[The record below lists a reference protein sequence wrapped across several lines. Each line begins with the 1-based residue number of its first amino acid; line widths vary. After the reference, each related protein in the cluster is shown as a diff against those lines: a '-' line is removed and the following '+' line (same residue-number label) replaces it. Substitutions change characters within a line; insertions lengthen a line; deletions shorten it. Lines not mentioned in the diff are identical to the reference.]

1 MTTTTA
7 TTKTPHTFEPGYDLR
22 EMALGDSVRTDDGR
36 LLELIQ
42 AEEGVP
48 LFSGGQPGLLAW
60 AWTCTMLG
68 MGWKFYAVGHW
79 PAKVDAEVLAELQG
93 RAAVIHQEAELAE
106 LEAQEQAYHEEMER
120 QYQMRARR
128 K

>member
-1 MTTTTA
+1 MTTTT
-7 TTKTPHTFEPGYDLR
+7 TKNPRTFEPGYDLR
-22 EMALGDSVRTDDGR
+22 EMALGDSVRTADGC
-36 LLELIQ
+36 LLELVQ

-48 LFSGGQPGLLAW
+48 LFSGGQPGLLPW

-68 MGWKFYAVGHW
+68 MVCKFYAVGHW
-79 PAKVDAEVLAELQG
+79 PAKVDAEVLADLQA
-93 RAAVIHQEAELAE
+93 RAAVIYQEAELAE

-120 QYQMRARR
+120 KHQMRARR